1 MSRPIRPV
9 PGGRDRLP
17 FDPFGKQRLPTS
29 SQSAR
34 SDRRGPPVRVV
45 VLVAAVIVAA
55 VGVGAVVVPMLRRS
69 PTTPSAAAP
78 STVPATTP
86 QLSVPASVPPS
97 VPGFVSTLRG
107 LVDGAVTL
115 TANSSPLL
123 IEPGGAFTMLIPQGT
138 ASIELV
144 AAAAD
149 GGVSTTTVAVTDQP
163 AAPTY
168 PPTAALHVRG
178 EDWANPVLREQVLGL
193 ARSGRINAVQLD
205 VKDEAGL
212 VGYSSAVPLVSA
224 VGGDAGYYDAAAA
237 VAELHGAGVRV
248 IARIV
253 CFLDPLMARWAWAN
267 GRSDLIVLDAAGAA
281 PLANNYGEAVFTNP
295 ASAEVRNYQID
306 LAREAVGFGFDDVL
320 YDYVRRPEGDLSTM
334 QLPGLTTAPD
344 VAIARFVA
352 ETDAALAGTPATLG
366 LSVFGISASRPEP
379 TAQDIRLLAPLV
391 DYLAP
396 MVYPSHW
403 GPGEYG
409 VADPV
414 RQPADIVAR
423 SVADFE
429 RVAAGSGAAIVPWL
443 EDFSAGD
450 VTYGAVEVRA
460 QIDAARSVGAEGFLL
475 WNPRSVYS
483 IDALDPPTR

>member
-1 MSRPIRPV
+1 
-9 PGGRDRLP
+9 
-17 FDPFGKQRLPTS
+17 
-29 SQSAR
+29 
-34 SDRRGPPVRVV
+34 VV
-45 VLVAAVIVAA
+45 V
-55 VGVGAVVVPMLRRS
+55 VGVPMLRRD
-69 PTTPSAAAP
+69 PPAPSAAVPTTAP
-78 STVPATTP
+78 APGP

-115 TANSSPLL
+115 TANSTPMT

-144 AAAAD
+144 AGAAD
-149 GGVSTTTVAVTDQP
+149 GTVSTVSVAVTDQP

-168 PPTAALHVRG
+168 PATAALHVRG
-178 EDWANPVLREQVLGL
+178 EEWANPEYRQQILDL
-193 ARSGRINAVQLD
+193 ARTGRINAVELT

-212 VGYSSAVPLVSA
+212 VGYSSAVPMAGVIGA
-224 VGGDAGYYDAAAA
+224 NAGYYDAAAA

-248 IARIV
+248 IGRIV
-253 CFLDPLMARWAWAN
+253 CFLDPVMAKWAWEN

-306 LAREAVGFGFDDVL
+306 LAREAVAFGFDDVL

-334 QLPGLTTAPD
+334 QLPGLTTGPD

-352 ETDAALAGTPATLG
+352 DTDAALAGTPATLG

-429 RVAAGSGAAIVPWL
+429 RIAAGSGAAIVPWL

-450 VTYGAVEVRA
+450 VTYGPAEVRA

-475 WNPRSVYS
+475 WNSRSVYS
-483 IDALDPPTR
+483 VDALDPPTGG